1 MKIIIAKEC
10 MNQPNICRM
19 LSHQHE
25 KVFYI
30 TALLHHIKA
39 ASKNYHKENTRGMNR
54 YYSS

>member
-19 LSHQHE
+19 FSHQHE

-39 ASKNYHKENTRGMNR
+39 TSKNYHKENTRGMN
-54 YYSS
+54 